1 MTMDSNIVF
10 FATNNVKDNHTTFK
24 DNCSRI
30 GGEEEEEES
39 AIFGLKWEH

>member
-1 MTMDSNIVF
+1 MTMYFNIVF

-24 DNCSRI
+24 ANCSRV
-30 GGEEEEEES
+30 GGEEEEDGS